1 MRLEKINRIYVIM
14 FSIILL
20 VLLMVVSPSFIHG
33 EQDDYSL
40 PAASFIND
48 GNFFVS
54 EDDYV
59 YAHELFPAWGE
70 YYQNSNGLL
79 SVFTKKGEELAWYFP
94 IYSAYCVPFLLF
106 LKTMGIPCEYAFR
119 LANYTIYILLLFFCL
134 NLKKCKPIQKSF
146 IILALSINPILFII
160 KWVSSETLL
169 FSLLCFSLL
178 FWLEKRYYLAA
189 LFCAIA
195 GSLQSTILIWG
206 IVMIIEFLI
215 KIYVEHQKEG
225 NFFQIYFKHW
235 KQILSYALCYVPA
248 LVSMIY
254 FFIFTGMLSPQ
265 AGGHWVGNS
274 AKMYVQRF
282 MAYLFDL
289 NLGMLPYFTV
299 FLLIFFILEIISIVK
314 RKEYRYSC
322 MFIACIGIMLA
333 YSLHVH
339 INCGM
344 AGIARYNVWNSAFI
358 CIAVP
363 YFVGNIIEGK
373 VIIKILQWAMGAGIA
388 LTSIVLFNTWK
399 TPDSSYT
406 YMMPVA
412 RFVLDHFP
420 SLYNPYQLT
429 FYNRVEHIDNDSGYI
444 PVPIIYSD
452 SKGFVRK
459 ILVDQASASDVA
471 FRLTGNTDDMEW
483 LHARL
488 YNVVETTYI
497 SVGKKYSLRET
508 TPIPIET
515 IWLSGEEW
523 NGEQYIAS
531 GISSNEYTH
540 TWTDGDEIVFYPLH
554 FESDLSENSYC
565 MRLSL
570 AGIFTGEQQIIV
582 VVNGNEIYNEV
593 ISDRSEIRIPFSMSE
608 DRVLDMLIRLPKAA
622 APNQMND
629 KEPLDNRQLGLAL
642 TSIVFEKKGNME

>member
-1 MRLEKINRIYVIM
+1 MMRLEKVNRIYVII
-14 FSIILL
+14 FSI
-20 VLLMVVSPSFIHG
+20 VLLALLMTVNPSFIHG
-33 EQDDYSL
+33 EQDDYTL

-54 EDDYV
+54 ENDFV
-59 YAHELFPAWGE
+59 YAQELFPAWAE

-79 SVFTKKGEELAWYFP
+79 SVFTKNGEELAWYFP
-94 IYSAYCVPFLLF
+94 TYSAYCVPFILL
-106 LKTMGIPCEYAFR
+106 LKTIEIPCEYAFR
-119 LANYTIYILLLFFCL
+119 LANYTIYVLLLFFCL
-134 NLKKCKPIQKSF
+134 NLKRCRPIQKTF

-160 KWVSSETLL
+160 KWGSSETLL

-189 LFCAIA
+189 LSCAIA

-206 IVMIIEFLI
+206 IVMIIEFLL
-215 KIYVEHQKEG
+215 KIYLEHQKEE
-225 NFFQIYFKHW
+225 NFFQIYFKRW

-254 FFIFTGMLSPQ
+254 FYIYTGMLSPQ
-265 AGGHWVGNS
+265 AGGHWVGKS
-274 AKMYVQRF
+274 TIMYFQRF

-289 NLGMLPYFTV
+289 NLGMFPYFIV
-299 FLLIFFILEIISIVK
+299 FLIIFIVLEIISIIK

-333 YSLHVH
+333 YSLHIH

-344 AGIARYNVWNSAFI
+344 AGIARYNAWNSVFI

-363 YFVGNIIEGK
+363 YFAGNIIEK
-373 VIIKILQWAMGAGIA
+373 EFVIKILQYVMGAGIA

-412 RFVLDHFP
+412 RFVLDNYP
-420 SLYNPYQLT
+420 LLYSPYHLT

-444 PVPIIYSD
+444 PLPIIYSD
-452 SKGFVRK
+452 NDGFVRK
-459 ILVDQASASDVA
+459 ILVDQSSASDVE
-471 FRLTGNTDDMEW
+471 FCLTGNVEDMEW
-483 LHARL
+483 LHSRL
-488 YNVVETTYI
+488 DNVGEATYI
-497 SVGKKYSLRET
+497 SVGKKHSLRET
-508 TPIPIET
+508 IPMSIGEV
-515 IWLSGEEW
+515 IWLSGENW

-540 TWTDGDEIVFYPLH
+540 TWTDGKKIVFYPLH
-554 FESDLSENSYC
+554 FKSDMSENSYC

-570 AGIFTGEQQIIV
+570 ESIFAGEQQVIV
-582 VVNGNEIYNEV
+582 VVNDNEVYNEV
-593 ISDRSEIRIPFSMSE
+593 IYDSSEIRVPFSLNE
-608 DRVLDMLIRLPKAA
+608 DGVLDMSICLPNAV
-622 APNQMND
+622 APNDTNG
-629 KEPLDNRQLGLAL
+629 KASLDNRQLGLAIK
-642 TSIVFEKKGNME
+642 SIVFEKT